1 MVSHKCLLFYLTQ
14 TREEL
19 RGALES
25 EMRAFS
31 MDKDLSGN
39 YVVSWN
45 HQEFEVLYECLSDEL
60 KIGNFVSKFVR
71 LCYSISSASHC
82 HVVLH
87 VLSLIFPKVITT

>member
-1 MVSHKCLLFYLTQ
+1 MHQKSLNKIAAKIALMFPTYFARQ

-25 EMRAFS
+25 EMRAFA

-45 HQEFEVLYECLSDEL
+45 HLEFEVLYECLADEL
-60 KIGNFVSKFVR
+60 KIGNS
-71 LCYSISSASHC
+71 
-82 HVVLH
+82 
-87 VLSLIFPKVITT
+87 

>member
-1 MVSHKCLLFYLTQ
+1 MFPTYFARQ

-25 EMRAFS
+25 EMRAFA

-45 HQEFEVLYECLSDEL
+45 HLEFEVLYECLSDEL
-60 KIGNFVSKFVR
+60 KIGNS
-71 LCYSISSASHC
+71 
-82 HVVLH
+82 
-87 VLSLIFPKVITT
+87 